1 MGFLTMKRMVTKI
14 HMSKLPN
21 THEPNYPIPM
31 KKHGISCM
39 TASFASCE
47 QTWPSLPLLP
57 MELLFSEEKQ
67 GIYIS
72 KHQREA

>member
-21 THEPNYPIPM
+21 THE

-39 TASFASCE
+39 TVCE
-47 QTWPSLPLLP
+47 QTWPSLPLFL